1 MKCSNCGSELE
12 ENAKFCNFCG
22 QPIKRKEHTKTKRLL
37 IVSISLLA
45 LCIVSTLGGLIFN
58 SVKRTHIY
66 RDNLSLGNQYLLEMD
81 YDNAISAFSEAIF
94 ISKREE
100 ALVLRGDA
108 YVGKAQILQEKAVN
122 AEDWHDTENLL
133 NSEAEILSLA
143 EADYKAAEEAG
154 QESET
159 GDFSDK
165 YELISGLQ
173 TEMKREAD
181 KVSQIKMATQ
191 LYGEVLDRYRYGIE
205 NGWTNTQNISA
216 NIFENSSLVVS
227 DIGFAVVDVNNDG
240 IMELL
245 VSLMNEDGIGR
256 IVEDIYTLDGNK
268 PVWLNGSGSN
278 KCYLHE
284 DGDIYVTYD
293 EEYDQTRILL
303 TIEEA
308 AIKYERK
315 MILSA
320 SYGEYFYDHDK
331 AINSHGYRES
341 GIDDTSRDEFEKLL
355 AEYDSRIKTYSQISL
370 NAVKPVTSAEENERL
385 FMTKYL
391 NPFYADVLNDIID
404 SQILAMSYEELKAKG
419 YSPIWSEDEV
429 GYLLKD
435 VDMNGT
441 VELLIGLCGDKKNP
455 GSKRGIA
462 FYTIQ
467 SSAETGKYL
476 VEVFESDTDDRYFY
490 LLSGHEV
497 ELYLGEEWS
506 NYCQY
511 HQGSFHSYEFR
522 TDERPIDYEFTPIF
536 VYTESRRNNT

>member
-165 YELISGLQ
+165 YELILGLQ

-181 KVSQIKMATQ
+181 KVSQIKMATE

-391 NPFYADVLNDIID
+391 NPLYADVLNDIID

-497 ELYLGEEWS
+497 ELYLGEEWP

-522 TDERPIDYEFTPIF
+522 TDERPIDYEFTPIS

>member
-165 YELISGLQ
+165 YELISGLK

-181 KVSQIKMATQ
+181 KVSQIKMATE

-268 PVWLNGSGSN
+268 PVWLNGSGSR

-320 SYGEYFYDHDK
+320 SYGGYFYDHDK
-331 AINSHGYRES
+331 AINSHGYSES
-341 GIDDTSRDEFEKLL
+341 GIDGTSRDEFEKLL

-391 NPFYADVLNDIID
+391 NPLYAEVLNDIID

-462 FYTIQ
+462 FYTIR

-476 VEVFESDTDDRYFY
+476 VEVFESDAEDRFFY

-497 ELYLGEEWS
+497 ELYLGEEWPK
-506 NYCQY
+506 YCQY
-511 HQGSFHSYEFR
+511 QGSFHSYEFR
-522 TDERPIDYEFTPIF
+522 TDERPIDYEFTPIS